1 VVINNFNA
9 AGVPV
14 KPYEADSP
22 LRIDSNAVLALAIMF
37 QGFELVARWNTQE
50 IKRCRRMQ
58 LLQLSQRHSLETYK
72 LGNALA
78 RKKRLGVSA
87 LEITNHAAMITIN
100 VNNVNRYSRGSLHL
114 LGLRTP

>member
-1 VVINNFNA
+1 MVINNFNA

-14 KPYEADSP
+14 KPYKTDSP
-22 LRIDSNAVLALAIMF
+22 LSIDSNAVLALAILF

-58 LLQLSQRHSLETYK
+58 LLQLSQRDSLKIYK
-72 LGNALA
+72 LRYALA

-87 LEITNHAAMITIN
+87 FEVTNHAEMITVS
-100 VNNVNRYSRGSLHL
+100 VNNVNRYLI
-114 LGLRTP
+114 LRVGQG